1 MICTVCAQRHSGN
14 ERSFFFVLIRLL
26 RKPLTPEM
34 LPRLQA
40 LSADLLFRR
49 RVASSN
55 PSDLESSLRMAV
67 LNYKLVPHL
76 YLATVTTQPHA
87 MIGDIESMRE
97 MVLLTP
103 SDPEAHWYDRFGSL

>member
-1 MICTVCAQRHSGN
+1 
-14 ERSFFFVLIRLL
+14 
-26 RKPLTPEM
+26 
-34 LPRLQA
+34 
-40 LSADLLFRR
+40 
-49 RVASSN
+49 
-55 PSDLESSLRMAV
+55 MAV